1 MTAGTIHIDETFPEM
16 EIWIGICMAIHA
28 NQVAFVVDI
37 LRPFLW
43 INEDGAHFTVACDLG
58 DIRLSVTGKTILIS
72 ICGNLRK
79 RTAKRED

>member
-1 MTAGTIHIDETFPEM
+1 
-16 EIWIGICMAIHA
+16 MAIHA

-43 INEDGAHFTVACDLG
+43 INEDGTHLPVSCDLG
-58 DIRLSVTGKTILIS
+58 DIGLTVTGKTILIG

-79 RTAKRED
+79 RTAKREDKKNKKDQQTFF